1 GAFPLW
7 LSPVQVKIL
16 TINDSCMDYAKKV
29 KDALSSKDIR
39 VEIDIENNTISK
51 KIREAEMNKIPYILV
66 IGEKEKKEN
75 SISVRKRTEGNK
87 GEMSLNSFVEKIE
100 EEIKSKK

>member
-1 GAFPLW
+1 
-7 LSPVQVKIL
+7 
-16 TINDSCMDYAKKV
+16 
-29 KDALSSKDIR
+29 
-39 VEIDIENNTISK
+39 
-51 KIREAEMNKIPYILV
+51 MNKIPYILV